1 MRLLI
6 AMMISLTALSAG
18 AQSSESDRMTYTA
31 LQSRISALRAAQA
44 SAYHVAKAQCWLDAS
59 WHEHARNDRSAF
71 PREAREQAA
80 QLVDSLEQG
89 TLSQSMP
96 LPADAPLID
105 GAERVRPDLWNAIAA
120 LRQSPGAICAAAK
133 TACAEVKLVHAGHE
147 HRQLGWRHARPY
159 VEVAADWVAE
169 AQQAASQCK

>member
-18 AQSSESDRMTYTA
+18 AQSSESDRTTYTA
-31 LQSRISALRAAQA
+31 LQSRISVLRAAQA

-59 WHEHARNDRSAF
+59 SHEHTRNDRSAF

-80 QLVDSLEQG
+80 QLVDSLEQRA
-89 TLSQSMP
+89 SP
-96 LPADAPLID
+96 LPANTPLID
-105 GAERVRPDLWNAIAA
+105 ASEHVRPDLWNAIAA
-120 LRQSPGAICAAAK
+120 LRQSPGAICAAEK

-147 HRQLGWRHARPY
+147 HRQLGWRRARPY